1 MELWELLGCPAC
13 LLHGLG
19 DQEGCFSCCLQG
31 GCVFIPCGC
40 SGLGRAELGDL
51 HDIAG
56 TLNTLVQPVCPPLDH
71 CPLPS
76 CPSAASPVTP
86 STGCGHR
93 SPWGCSWGQ
102 EGQGQQQVWLEA
114 PSVPIPCHGNT
125 HVQSGAQPE
134 HLNETYFPSLPK
146 AAFLEPLC
154 LSVCLSALTLP
165 PHTSTPC
172 ACMSRAF
179 LTAVPKML

>member
-1 MELWELLGCPAC
+1 MPTLQGPKALHTLISDKASQYLCMNPWRPCCKAEGMWLFGALGAFGMCCMSHAWF
-13 LLHGLG
+13 G

-93 SPWGCSWGQ
+93 SPWGCRRDRGSSRFGWRLPQ
-102 EGQGQQQVWLEA
+102 
-114 PSVPIPCHGNT
+114 C
-125 HVQSGAQPE
+125 
-134 HLNETYFPSLPK
+134 PSL
-146 AAFLEPLC
+146 AMGTHTCSLEQ
-154 LSVCLSALTLP
+154 SQ
-165 PHTSTPC
+165 ST
-172 ACMSRAF
+172 
-179 LTAVPKML
+179 